1 MVSARKIG
9 LLKDDL
15 KKLGYPNDEWPQL
28 YVDMINGVVHN
39 DLNMKFEFNR
49 SIIKD
54 KDEWESTKNETM
66 QEYKEIARLLRKNKN
81 K

>member
-15 KKLGYPNDEWPQL
+15 KKLGYPDEEWPQL

-39 DLNMKFEFNR
+39 DLNMKFKFNR
-49 SIIKD
+49 SIIRD
-54 KDEWESTKNETM
+54 KDEWESVKNDTV
-66 QEYKEIARLLRKNKN
+66 QEYKEIARLLKKNKN
-81 K
+81 